1 LFAQN
6 LNNTL
11 QVFTTCIRY
20 RREVFV
26 QKSTKDKYIETSL
39 ELLTQQLAREGVII
53 RNNENLTKAVLEIGE
68 LYYDLKRKEDLI

>member
-1 LFAQN
+1 M
-6 LNNTL
+6 
-11 QVFTTCIRY
+11 
-20 RREVFV
+20 